1 MGNKVQLN
9 FTEIAQ
15 RLTRLVL
22 PEVDMVVGI
31 ATGGVVPASLV
42 AYKLE
47 RPLTL
52 LHINYRA
59 EDNTPQRDSP
69 LLLRP
74 STVPP
79 LSKRILLVDDVS
91 VSGQTLDLARRLLL
105 DHHVITLALKGT
117 ADYVLFPEIKT
128 CVQWPWQL

>member
-1 MGNKVQLN
+1 MRNKVQLN
-9 FTEIAQ
+9 FIDIARHLRQ
-15 RLTRLVL
+15 MVL

-31 ATGGVVPASLV
+31 ATGGIVPASLA

-47 RPLTL
+47 RPLIL

-59 EDNTPQRDSP
+59 EDNVPQRDTP
-69 LLLRP
+69 VLLRP

-79 LSKRILLVDDVS
+79 PSKRILLVDDVS
-91 VSGQTLDLARRLLL
+91 VSGQTFDLARNLLS
-105 DHHVITLALKGT
+105 DHHVVTLVLIGT
-117 ADYVLFPEIKT
+117 ADYVLFPEIKS

>member
-9 FTEIAQ
+9 FTEIAR
-15 RLTRLVL
+15 RLKQIVL
-22 PEVDMVVGI
+22 PAVDMVVGI
-31 ATGGVVPASLV
+31 ATGGVVPASLA

-59 EDNTPQRDSP
+59 EDNLPQRDAP
-69 LLLRP
+69 LLLRE
-74 STVPP
+74 TAIPP
-79 LSKRILLVDDVS
+79 PPKRILLVDDVS
-91 VSGQTLDLARRLLL
+91 VSGQTLDLARNLLSG
-105 DHHVITLALKGT
+105 HHVITLVFIGT
-117 ADYVLFPEIKT
+117 ADYVLFPEIKS

>member
-9 FTEIAQ
+9 FIEIAQ
-15 RLTRLVL
+15 RLKQTVL
-22 PEVDMVVGI
+22 PEVDIVVGI
-31 ATGGVVPASLV
+31 ATGGVVLASLA

-59 EDNTPQRDSP
+59 EDNVPQRDAP
-69 LLLRP
+69 LLLRE
-74 STVPP
+74 TAIPP
-79 LSKRILLVDDVS
+79 PSKRILLVDDVS
-91 VSGQTLDLARRLLL
+91 VSGQTFDLARRLLS
-105 DHHVITLALKGT
+105 DHHVVTLALKGT
-117 ADYVLFPEIKT
+117 ADYVLFPEIKS

>member
-1 MGNKVQLN
+1 MNI
-9 FTEIAQ
+9 TEIAR
-15 RLTRLVL
+15 RLKRVAL

-31 ATGGVVPASLV
+31 ATGGVVPASLA

-59 EDNTPQRDSP
+59 EDNVPQRDAP
-69 LLLRP
+69 LLLRE
-74 STVPP
+74 TAIPP
-79 LSKRILLVDDVS
+79 PPKRILLVDDVS
-91 VSGQTLDLARRLLL
+91 VSGQTFDLARRLLS
-105 DHHVITLALKGT
+105 DHHVVTLALKGT
-117 ADYVLFPEIKT
+117 ADYVLFPEIKS

>member
-1 MGNKVQLN
+1 MENKVQLN
-9 FTEIAQ
+9 FIEIAQ
-15 RLTRLVL
+15 RLKQMVL

-42 AYKLE
+42 AYTLE

-59 EDNTPQRDSP
+59 EDNVPQRDAP
-69 LLLRP
+69 LLLRE
-74 STVPP
+74 TAVPP
-79 LSKRILLVDDVS
+79 PPKRILLVDDVS
-91 VSGQTLDLARRLLL
+91 VSGQTFDLARNLLS
-105 DHHVITLALKGT
+105 DHHVVTLVLKGT
-117 ADYVLFPEIKT
+117 ADYVLFPEIKS